1 MMYVCMYD
9 NHAISM
15 KGKQLIK
22 IYIFPHLHLRHPPQT
37 TCNVGFPTTNGR
49 NRPRTCDRECKEE
62 LLENILCFFSMGTY
76 ALALYSLLFL
86 FCHLHGGDVIEYHSQ
101 EHSARQEI
109 RPNTDLTGDSPVNEA
124 QQVDEKKQT
133 NSYLY
138 THIS

>member
-1 MMYVCMYD
+1 MYVCIYD

-22 IYIFPHLHLRHPPQT
+22 KYIFPHSHLRHPPQT
-37 TCNVGFPTTNGR
+37 TCNVGFPTANGR
-49 NRPRTCDRECKEE
+49 NRPRTCDRECKEG
-62 LLENILCFFSMGTY
+62 LLENILCFFQWEPMP
-76 ALALYSLLFL
+76 LPCALYYSYFVTSME
-86 FCHLHGGDVIEYHSQ
+86 GMSQ
-101 EHSARQEI
+101 NIIAKNIQQDRRFAQ
-109 RPNTDLTGDSPVNEA
+109 RTDLTGDSPVNEA